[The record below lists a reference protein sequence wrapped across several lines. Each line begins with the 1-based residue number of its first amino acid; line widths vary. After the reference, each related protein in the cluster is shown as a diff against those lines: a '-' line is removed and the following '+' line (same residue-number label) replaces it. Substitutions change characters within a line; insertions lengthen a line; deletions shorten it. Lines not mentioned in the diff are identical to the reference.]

1 METKQLLMAN
11 DQTKALNRFL
21 TNTQFSNHL
30 RNGIELVFLLK
41 GSARVDDKFILAEWF
56 CANETGTLMDL
67 FKVEMSVIYS
77 QPSIQLDNICL
88 VALKQVNL
96 SKTS

>member
-30 RNGIELVFLLK
+30 RNVVELVFLLK
-41 GSARVDDKFILAEWF
+41 GSARVDDKFILAERL
-56 CANETGTLMDL
+56 CVNETGTFMDL
-67 FKVEMSVIYS
+67 FKAEMSVMYS
-77 QPSIQLDNICL
+77 QP
-88 VALKQVNL
+88 
-96 SKTS
+96 